1 MQMKRAVS
9 RCTARRSNASR
20 RATGRAAPVAYAAH
34 AGTRATHVPHVRVTP
49 AIRGCA
55 NRRPPIDAG
64 AHPSKQARRRHR
76 ADRRDARGRAI
87 AAGALI
93 DPEPLAVLPR
103 DPGGRAAAPCPCR
116 ARVRIAIARLRQR
129 VGFLRPS
136 EARRKQ
142 VFLRE
147 TVFDDLCATRRAR
160 RATRARGR
168 ASPAAS
174 NHPIGQAIPCMLP
187 LPFPRMIPLPLFDPQ
202 SKTMLLC

>member
-1 MQMKRAVS
+1 MCGKPRPMQMKRAVS

-103 DPGGRAAAPCPCR
+103 DPGGRAAAPRPCR

-147 TVFDDLCATRRAR
+147 TVFDDLLAQPDEHVGQLERAGALR
-160 RATRARGR
+160 LLLQIIQLGKQFLVCC
-168 ASPAAS
+168 
-174 NHPIGQAIPCMLP
+174 HYH
-187 LPFPRMIPLPLFDPQ
+187 FPV
-202 SKTMLLC
+202 